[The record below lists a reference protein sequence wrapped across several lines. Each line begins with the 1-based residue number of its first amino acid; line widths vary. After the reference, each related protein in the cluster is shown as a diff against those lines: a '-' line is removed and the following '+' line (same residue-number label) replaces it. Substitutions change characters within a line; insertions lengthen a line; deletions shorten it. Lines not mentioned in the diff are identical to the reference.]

1 MHSCHTC
8 PERPKIK
15 GSVPVGKPTSGS
27 DSFFF
32 LPRFDGNGMITGEQG
47 TESFFLSGGVMQE

>member
-1 MHSCHTC
+1 MHDCHTC
-8 PERPKIK
+8 PGRPKIK
-15 GSVPVGKPTSGS
+15 GSVPLDERER

-32 LPRFDGNGMITGEQG
+32 LPRFDGNGMIQG